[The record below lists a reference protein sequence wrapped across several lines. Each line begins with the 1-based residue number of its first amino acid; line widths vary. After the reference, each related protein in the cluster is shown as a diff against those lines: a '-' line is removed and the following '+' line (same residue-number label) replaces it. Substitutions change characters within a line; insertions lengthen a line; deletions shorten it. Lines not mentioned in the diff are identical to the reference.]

1 MGGDT
6 PLGNQTR
13 FRSTAHRNTGIMSQR
28 EDKGMVARH
37 RGAEEWLAELNSI
50 MHEYRNSGP
59 SRQRAVRRM
68 IELGF
73 SAGQAVHYLDRHSAR
88 PAVSHSP
95 DGQPLGPHR
104 S

>member
-1 MGGDT
+1 
-6 PLGNQTR
+6 
-13 FRSTAHRNTGIMSQR
+13 
-28 EDKGMVARH
+28 MVARQ
-37 RGAEEWLAELNSI
+37 RSAEEWLAKLNSI
-50 MHEYRNSGP
+50 MHEYRNSEQKGAP
-59 SRQRAVRRM
+59 PLSRQRAVRRM

-73 SAGQAVHYLDRHSAR
+73 SAGQAVHCLDRHSAR